1 MLKKTANIFSKVFVS
16 LLAILAILLAGV
28 RLAGLQPFAVTSG
41 SMSPSYSVGS
51 LIYVKPIA
59 PEIIKV
65 GDPITFTLNEELIVA
80 THRVIEIDVE
90 NKHFYTKGDANKSAD
105 GSPVHFN
112 NLIGKPV
119 FCIPLLGYFSNY
131 VSNPPGLYIA
141 IAIAIALILL
151 AFIPAIVKKKKQDY
165 QKDKEPKTTGKSNWS
180 KVTDRFTP

>member
-41 SMSPSYSVGS
+41 SMSPSYNVGS

-59 PEIIKV
+59 PEIIEV

-119 FCIPLLGYFSNY
+119 FCIPLLGYFSSY

-141 IAIAIALILL
+141 IIVIVTLVLL
-151 AFIPAIVKKKKQDY
+151 AFVPDLIKKNEQDE
-165 QKDKEPKTTGKSNWS
+165 QTDKEPEIAKKSGWR
-180 KVTDRFTP
+180 KVTDKPTL